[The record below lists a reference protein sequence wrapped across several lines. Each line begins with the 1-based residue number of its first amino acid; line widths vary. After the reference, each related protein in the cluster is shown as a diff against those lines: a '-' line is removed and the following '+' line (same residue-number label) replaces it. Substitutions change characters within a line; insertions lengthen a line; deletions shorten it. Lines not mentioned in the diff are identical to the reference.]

1 MKNVFLFLLL
11 FLWVSLP
18 IFAQTEVV
26 IRNKK
31 PAFITQLSSPLT
43 EMRVDIEDDFT
54 GYFSKMEIPDTF
66 LVFRTNYEYNTYMN
80 KYERARKDMLNPKT
94 KKKGVTLPD
103 ITPYLVKNRE
113 LVRPGLEIDLFFD
126 EYRISQRNIAR
137 HIVIQTKLEGNDH
150 FEGIYEGVSED
161 GLAVVDGKTIRLK
174 QGAYIE
180 GTEGFKGQNFHS
192 FKDMMI
198 GSFVRVYG
206 KRQSDG
212 ILLVERGTA
221 WENKEMPDDLKLKQS
236 LRNTMKITSSEV
248 SFGQLKFLLLK
259 NADLSSYVS
268 QIGRLI
274 VPSYQK
280 ELPKGHPV
288 KIDFNFYVVE
298 DSTFNACAY
307 PDGSIFVHTALLA
320 QLENEAQLAA
330 ILGHE
335 IAHVTYEHARMQIR
349 KQRQNETTAMMFAF
363 FTVVAGVLP
372 ADVAILAAGLGGPA
386 LSSFYSRSLEE
397 QADRAG
403 LTYMYQ
409 AGFDPREAGKVWKKM
424 YELTDASVAH
434 FGSNL
439 LKAAEKGINSI
450 YASHPDALKRYKNV
464 NRLIALNYH
473 DEDLTGLK
481 VNQPQY
487 RSKMKSMRKWLQG
500 TPYFEPEPEPKPVK
514 PTPDTTN
521 PKKEEPK
528 PPKPK
533 VKKANQKAVVPVTK
547 KSK

>member
-1 MKNVFLFLLL
+1 MKNLFLSLLL

-18 IFAQTEVV
+18 LFAQKEVA

-54 GYFSKMEIPDTF
+54 GYFSKMEIADTF
-66 LVFRTNYEYNTYMN
+66 LVFRTNYEYTTYMN
-80 KYERARKDMLNPKT
+80 KYERARKDKLNPK
-94 KKKGVTLPD
+94 KKSVTFPD

-113 LVRPGLEIDLFFD
+113 LIRPGLEIDLFFD
-126 EYRISQRNIAR
+126 EYRLSQRNIAQY
-137 HIVIQTKLEGNDH
+137 IVIQTKLEGNDT
-150 FEGIYEGVSED
+150 FDGVYEGVSEE

-174 QGAYIE
+174 QGAYIV
-180 GTEGFKGQNFHS
+180 GTQGFKGQNFHS

-198 GSFVRVYG
+198 GSFVKVHG

-212 ILLVERGTA
+212 ILLVEGGTA

-248 SFGQLKFLLLK
+248 SFGKLKFMLLK

-268 QIGRLI
+268 EIGRSV
-274 VPSYQK
+274 VPPYQK

-288 KIDFNFYVVE
+288 KIDFNFYIVE

-335 IAHVTYEHARMQIR
+335 IAHVTYEHARIQIR
-349 KQRQNETTAMMFAF
+349 NQRQNEAAVTLFAL

-372 ADVAILAAGLGGPA
+372 ADVAILAASLGGPA
-386 LSSFYSRSLEE
+386 LSSSYSRSLEE

-424 YELTDASVAH
+424 YQLTDASVDH

-439 LKAAEKGINSI
+439 LRAAEKGINSI

-473 DEDLTGLK
+473 NEDLTGLT
-481 VNQPQY
+481 VNQSQY

-500 TPYFEPEPEPKPVK
+500 TPYFEPEPESRPVR
-514 PTPDTTN
+514 PTPAPTN

-533 VKKANQKAVVPVTK
+533 VKKTNQKAVVPVAK
-547 KSK
+547 KSN